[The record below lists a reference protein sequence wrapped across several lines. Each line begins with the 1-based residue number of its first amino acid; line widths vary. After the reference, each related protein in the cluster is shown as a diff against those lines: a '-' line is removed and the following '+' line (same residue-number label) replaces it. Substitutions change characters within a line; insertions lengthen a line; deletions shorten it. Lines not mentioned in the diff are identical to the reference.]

1 MLHHVPRT
9 RPPLGP
15 SRYWNVSCDTTWK
28 QAVQSSVVRLGV
40 HCIRQY
46 KVGKEL
52 TSKREVMNLVEL
64 FTADW
69 PVLFRS
75 VNNKSLKE

>member
-1 MLHHVPRT
+1 
-9 RPPLGP
+9 
-15 SRYWNVSCDTTWK
+15 
-28 QAVQSSVVRLGV
+28 VQSSVVGLGV